1 MEEKEKTLT
10 FEERLQAVQELID
23 SIESG
28 KLSLEQSVEQYETG
42 MRLLEELDKELAA
55 INRRLTVLQD
65 GVEKESGQNADI

>member
-1 MEEKEKTLT
+1 MEEKEKAIT

-28 KLSLEQSVEQYETG
+28 NLPLEQSVEQYETG
-42 MRLLEELDKELAA
+42 MRLLDELDRDLES

-65 GVEKESGQNADI
+65 GAEKESGQNADI